1 MNNLT
6 RIIVLCFVFNGI
18 CFNQSYSQERARTQF
33 QEYSTGVG
41 SFIQGIPVTKDPIKG
56 SIYLF
61 EEYSPG
67 VLITNK
73 KEEISDV
80 NLRYNLKEQTIEM
93 KRDDMD
99 VQLNSKLIHSFH
111 INNRSN
117 DKFINVNKLPTDQ
130 NHGLD
135 GFVQV
140 LDKHD
145 DSMLLQRWYIN
156 IKKANYNVAIS
167 TGNKYDEALLKNEI
181 LILLNKELIPFK
193 GQNREIK
200 RLFPTHGKML
210 LDFKKE
216 NNLNFKNEE
225 DFITFFNYLLELEK

>member
-1 MNNLT
+1 MNYLYRVICISCVILSIN
-6 RIIVLCFVFNGI
+6 INHVL
-18 CFNQSYSQERARTQF
+18 SQDRARTQF

-41 SFIQGIPVTKDPIKG
+41 SYIQGIPVTKDPIKG

-67 VLITNK
+67 ILITNK

-80 NLRYNLKEQTIEM
+80 NLRYNLKEQKIEM
-93 KRDDMD
+93 KRDDLD
-99 VQLNSKLIHSFH
+99 IQLNSKLIHSFH
-111 INNRSN
+111 INDGSN
-117 DKFINVNKLPTDQ
+117 DKFLNVAKLPTDQ

-145 DSMLLQRWYIN
+145 DSMLLQRWYLN

-167 TGNKYDEALLKNEI
+167 TGNKYDEAILKNEI
-181 LILLNKELIPFK
+181 LILLNNELIPFK

-200 RLFPTHGKML
+200 RLFPDHSKML
-210 LDFKKE
+210 LDYKKD

-225 DFITFFNYLLELEK
+225 DFISFFNYLLELE